1 VIPITLA
8 EVAAATGG
16 RLDGVA
22 DPEVTVTGPVVADS
36 RQVEPGGLFVAVPG
50 ERVDGH
56 EFAAVAGQ
64 AGAVGVLAQRP
75 VGVPAVVVDDTVAA
89 LGDLAKAVLGR
100 LDPRPAVVGVTGS
113 SGKTSTKDLLAQVL
127 AQRGPLIAPPGS
139 YNTEIGLPLTVLS
152 ADRAT
157 RTLVLEM
164 GARGVGHVAYL
175 CRIAP
180 PRVGVVL
187 NVGSAHLGEFGSR
200 EAIARAKAELV
211 QAVPEDG
218 AAVLNADDPLV
229 RQMAEHAIAP
239 VLMFG
244 ESVHADVRADDVHLD
259 ASGRAAFTLV
269 TPTGSAQVS
278 LALVGVHQVS
288 NALAA
293 AAAAH
298 ALGLA
303 PEPIAAA
310 LSAATARSP
319 WRMEVTDRA
328 DGVTVINDSYNA
340 NPESMRAALDALVAI
355 GQGRRTWAVLG
366 EMRELGEVSDAEHVA
381 LGRTVA
387 QLGVDRML
395 GVGVAA
401 RPIVVGVTSE
411 IGDVGEGSGN
421 TEASWVD
428 DVDAAV
434 QYLRGNAAPG
444 DVILVK
450 ASRAAGL
457 EQVAEALVNEEV
469 TAR

>member
-395 GVGVAA
+395 GIGVAA

-411 IGDVGEGSGN
+411 VGDVGEGSGN

>member
-36 RQVEPGGLFVAVPG
+36 RQVEPGGLFVAVQG

-56 EFAAVAGQ
+56 EFAAAAGQ

-100 LDPRPAVVGVTGS
+100 LDPRPAVVAVTGS

-127 AQRGPLIAPPGS
+127 ARRGPLIAPPGS

-175 CRIAP
+175 CQIAP

-187 NVGSAHLGEFGSR
+187 NVGSAHMGEFGSR

-218 AAVLNADDPLV
+218 TAVLNADDPLV
-229 RQMAEHAIAP
+229 RQMAEHAVAP

-259 ASGRAAFTLV
+259 ASGRASFTLV
-269 TPTGSAQVS
+269 TPTGSAPVS
-278 LALVGVHQVS
+278 LALVGAHQVS

-303 PEPIAAA
+303 PEPVAAA
-310 LSAATARSP
+310 LSAATARSR
-319 WRMEVTDRA
+319 WRMEVTERA
-328 DGVTVINDSYNA
+328 DGITVINDSYNA
-340 NPESMRAALDALVAI
+340 NPESMRAALNALVAI

-401 RPIVVGVTSE
+401 RPIVVGVTAE
-411 IGDVGEGSGN
+411 VGDVGEGSGN
-421 TEASWVD
+421 TEANWVD

-457 EQVAEALVNEEV
+457 EQVAEVLVNEEV